1 MCNYILKVRLMNY
14 KKIFL
19 AMIVVLI
26 ILLAVAI
33 VYPSYSRDKS
43 LPFFKVCNEDN
54 GVHNI
59 IVEISTLSNTEIYK
73 KEHLLN
79 GSSDLYIDKDWHT
92 FMNVITNDMFNVEVT
107 VDSNLPVSQDLF
119 YPSSGYI
126 IIIINIINS
135 KVEMSVAHVNY
146 IN

>member
-1 MCNYILKVRLMNY
+1 MFNYILKVVLMNY

-26 ILLAVAI
+26 ILAVAI

-43 LPFFKVCNEDN
+43 LPFFKVHNEDN

-59 IVEISTLSNTEIYK
+59 KVEISTLSNTEIYN

-79 GSSDLYIDKDWHT
+79 GSSDLYIDKDWHA
-92 FMNVITNDMFNVEVT
+92 FMNVITNDMFNVKVT
-107 VDSNLPVSQDLF
+107 VDSNPPVSQDIF

-126 IIIINIINS
+126 IINIKNS
-135 KVEMSVAHVNY
+135 EVEMGVAHVNY
-146 IN
+146 IP

>member
-1 MCNYILKVRLMNY
+1 MNY

-26 ILLAVAI
+26 ILAVAI

-43 LPFFKVCNEDN
+43 LPFFKVHNEDN

-59 IVEISTLSNTEIYK
+59 KVEISTLSNTEIYN

-79 GSSDLYIDKDWHT
+79 GSSDLYID
-92 FMNVITNDMFNVEVT
+92 IGSSEI
-107 VDSNLPVSQDLF
+107 
-119 YPSSGYI
+119 PSLLQQ
-126 IIIINIINS
+126 
-135 KVEMSVAHVNY
+135 
-146 IN
+146 